1 MCYFPLRCALKTPAA
16 AVDLDARLP
25 VARLVTYRFTFH
37 DNYLQS
43 PHGTFS
49 HRVADRSRPGG
60 RRGATSVRRYSP
72 ANEAIRIM
80 LIRIMLTVEAITPMA
95 GYTLNKLYAG
105 KRVQLYYLRR
115 ELVFML

>member
-1 MCYFPLRCALKTPAA
+1 MCYLPLRCALKTPAA

-49 HRVADRSRPGG
+49 HRVVTGRGG

-105 KRVQLYYLRR
+105 KRVNCIC
-115 ELVFML
+115 FPA